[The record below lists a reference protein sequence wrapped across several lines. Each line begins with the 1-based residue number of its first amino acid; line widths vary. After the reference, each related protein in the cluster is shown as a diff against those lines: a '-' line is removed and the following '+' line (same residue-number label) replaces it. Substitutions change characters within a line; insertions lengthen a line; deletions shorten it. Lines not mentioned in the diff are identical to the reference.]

1 MSSRSN
7 SFTVQQARATA
18 AIAGIQKYYSTTA
31 TMVMAGVSYTP
42 AGLISLLQAYV
53 NAITALQALHAQL
66 SDAVLGVQAQKGQ
79 INTILLDLESF
90 VTNAFGRS
98 SSKLGDFGFTPR
110 KRGVPSVQTKAQAQV
125 KSKATRKARGTLGSK
140 QKLSITGGTNGTTTT
155 AAAQPAAN
163 GSATKV

>member
-1 MSSRSN
+1 MSSKHN
-7 SFTVQQARATA
+7 SFTVQQALATA

-66 SDAVLGVQAQKGQ
+66 SDAVLGVKAQKEQ
-79 INTILLDLESF
+79 IHAILLDLQGF

-110 KRGVPSVQTKAQAQV
+110 KQGVVKVATKVQAQV
-125 KSKATRKARGTLGSK
+125 KSEATRKARGTLGSK
-140 QKLSITGGTNGTTTT
+140 QKLSITGSTNGTSTT
-155 AAAQPAAN
+155 AATQPAAN